1 MDENQDLLKRIGE
14 NEQAIGEA
22 EELVE
27 QVQNE
32 NNDLQS

>member
-1 MDENQDLLKRIGE
+1 MDQNQDLLRRVGE

-27 QVQNE
+27 
-32 NNDLQS
+32 